1 MAIHTADLIV
11 RPQPTLGIES
21 VSEDSAP
28 YAREV
33 LANAAKHLVRLGVP
47 WNSVPGALARA
58 DSTVCPVH
66 DSLFDEELRGRPQF
80 EKFHDGCGTPVF
92 SMLCRADGVRDEF
105 PHSADSIAEHL
116 SAAFT
121 GEVQGT
127 TATSKPD
134 EQANADQL
142 EYSPEV
148 VEVGD
153 CGEPDFIG
161 CPTVSGWTDT
171 IALQNGNMIPTT
183 EQDLTILFGYGL
195 PRVALHSELGFSR
208 REIVSAICKTFQAA
222 RFQPDHNFLER
233 ITVDDGLVTFHLGK

>member
-1 MAIHTADLIV
+1 MATRTSDLIV
-11 RPQPTLGIES
+11 QPQPTLSIEKI
-21 VSEDSAP
+21 SEAS
-28 YAREV
+28 YAWEV
-33 LANAAKHLVRLGVP
+33 LANAAKHQVRLGVP
-47 WNSVPGALARA
+47 WSSVPGALARE

-66 DSLFDEELRGRPQF
+66 DSLFDEELRGRAQF
-80 EKFHDGCGTPVF
+80 DKLRDGCGTFVF
-92 SMLCRADGVRDEF
+92 SMPCRADEMRDGF
-105 PHSADSIAEHL
+105 PHSADSIAEHM

-121 GEVQGT
+121 GEVEGK

-148 VEVGD
+148 VEAGD

-171 IALQNGNMIPTT
+171 IALQNGNMVLTT
-183 EQDLTILFGYGL
+183 EQDLTIIFGYGL
-195 PRVALHSELGFSR
+195 ARVALHSELGFRR

-233 ITVDDGLVTFHLGK
+233 ITVDDGLITFHLGK